1 MQAVSAAEIFNPMPI
16 QLAFQDDNLRKVCES
31 SISAKRKYGGVAGP
45 SLHARLAD
53 LRAADSPAELVE
65 LGFAKFD
72 EAAND
77 RMVIFLDDFYRLYAV
92 ANHKPPPGKPGKLD
106 WTQVTRVKILSI
118 ERVNEN

>member
-1 MQAVSAAEIFNPMPI
+1 MPAISAAEIFNPMPI
-16 QLAFQDDNLRKVCES
+16 QLAFLDDNLRKVCES

-77 RMVIFLDDFYRLYAV
+77 RIVIFFDDFYRLYAV

>member
-1 MQAVSAAEIFNPMPI
+1 MPAISAAEIFNPMPI
-16 QLAFQDDNLRKVCES
+16 QLAFQDNNLRKVCES

-77 RMVIFLDDFYRLYAV
+77 GIVIFLDDFYRLYAA

>member
-1 MQAVSAAEIFNPMPI
+1 MPAISAAEIFNPMPI

-53 LRAADSPAELVE
+53 LRAADSPVELVE

-77 RMVIFLDDFYRLYAV
+77 QIVIFLDDFYRLYAV
-92 ANHKPPPGKPGKLD
+92 ANHKPPPGKPGNLD

>member
-1 MQAVSAAEIFNPMPI
+1 MPI
-16 QLAFQDDNLRKVCES
+16 QLAFQDENLRKVCES
-31 SISAKRKYGGVAGP
+31 SISAKRKYGGIAGP

-65 LGFAKFD
+65 WGFAKFD

-77 RMVIFLDDFYRLYAV
+77 RIVIFLDDSYRLYAV
-92 ANHKPPPGKPGKLD
+92 ANHKLPPGKSGQFD

-118 ERVNEN
+118 ERANEN

>member
-1 MQAVSAAEIFNPMPI
+1 MPAISAAEIFNPMPI

-77 RMVIFLDDFYRLYAV
+77 RIVIFLDDFYRLYAV
-92 ANHKPPPGKPGKLD
+92 ANHKPPPGKLGKLD

-118 ERVNEN
+118 ERVNDN

>member
-1 MQAVSAAEIFNPMPI
+1 MPAISVVEIFNPMPI
-16 QLAFQDDNLRKVCES
+16 QLAFQDENLRKVCES
-31 SISAKRKYGGVAGP
+31 HISAKRKYGGIAGP

-65 LGFAKFD
+65 WGFAKFD

-77 RMVIFLDDFYRLYAV
+77 RIVIFLDDSYRLYAV
-92 ANHKPPPGKPGKLD
+92 ANHKPLPGKPGKLD

-118 ERVNEN
+118 ERANEN

>member
-1 MQAVSAAEIFNPMPI
+1 MPI

-53 LRAADSPAELVE
+53 LRAADSPVDLVE

-72 EAAND
+72 GAPND
-77 RMVIFLDDFYRLYAV
+77 RIVIFLDDFYRLYAV

-106 WTQVTRVKILSI
+106 WSQVTRVKILSI